1 MNNIRNGD
9 PQTSSCAGGG
19 SERDNAGS
27 AVKSEFTIITVT
39 CTGISPS
46 GKAFFAR
53 SKSGTEAPF
62 PFSTVEVM
70 EGVLERGKE
79 VKIKVPSWL
88 LESIRA
94 KVKLREV
101 RFTDKVVVTGV
112 LVDRSEKAL
121 YVRADADMIERWV
134 ALSKIEVQQGA
145 TVPGEAVR
153 LLVPA
158 WMLRHTTG
166 QYPSWVRGATI
177 NG

>member
-1 MNNIRNGD
+1 
-9 PQTSSCAGGG
+9 
-19 SERDNAGS
+19 
-27 AVKSEFTIITVT
+27 
-39 CTGISPS
+39 
-46 GKAFFAR
+46 
-53 SKSGTEAPF
+53 
-62 PFSTVEVM
+62 M

-79 VKIKVPSWL
+79 VKIKVPRWL

-94 KVKLREV
+94 KAKLREV

-145 TVPGEAVR
+145 TVPGEVVR

-166 QYPSWVRGATI
+166 QYPSWVRRATI